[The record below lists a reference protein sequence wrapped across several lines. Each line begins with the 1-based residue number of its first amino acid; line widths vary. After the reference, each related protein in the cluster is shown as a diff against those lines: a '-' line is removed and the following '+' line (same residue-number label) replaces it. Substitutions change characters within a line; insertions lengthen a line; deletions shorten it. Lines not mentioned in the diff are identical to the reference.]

1 MHKLDLSDHWQI
13 ILNSDNP
20 TALLAA
26 RELQTFLE
34 RICGKRLA
42 IHAQPEGH
50 NPSFYLCFLEGDEDG
65 FEWHRDNGDICIT
78 GFSPRGLLYGVYSF
92 LEALGCCWFAPGA
105 AGEVVPQG
113 SCFDL
118 PDEPVREKP
127 ALPGRCLI
135 IGHQAFME
143 DVADW
148 VVWAGRNRLNTI
160 FFHTTNGSLAL
171 GAVPESQY
179 LAFKAV
185 YLPLMQERGM
195 TLEHGGHGLADLLP
209 RSLFTQMPEAFRL
222 NTGKRTPDHN
232 FCPSCQPGLDII
244 RQNAEKHFSAHP
256 EVDVFH
262 LWADDIPG
270 GGWCECETC
279 CAYTASEQLLLATN
293 AVAEALQAVNP
304 AAQISFIAYHDTET
318 LPVKVTPHP
327 NVHML
332 WAPRMRC
339 YAHGSED
346 AACSLNVPHY
356 NQTFRKQ
363 AQYFQHSKAKPA
375 RIFEYYLDAVLF
387 KSVLPPLPAVIQQDV
402 RFYRDAGAHTLQA
415 LMTGDYAWTSPQLN
429 VWLFPRLAWNPEQNL
444 DHLITQFSRAA
455 FGCDL
460 LAYYRAL
467 EAAFAIALDIVPEQ
481 VRLTVVHGIQ
491 QIWDTPPADMGDPVF
506 APVAVLEQKCSRHAE
521 MFNWIA
527 QAEGILQKCKPGA
540 DRRLETELSYFELQ
554 KQWLTFDHHR
564 LHLYTALE
572 QGELLEAKNHLR
584 KAFSALKKVY
594 RWGQR
599 NIKSAKQRVNFHF
612 IQFYTWQIRLE
623 KIHAE
628 HFSKGLMKKWREFVT
643 KTCLARLY
651 IQLRGMYSSK

>member
-1 MHKLDLSDHWQI
+1 MSTLDLSQNWQI
-13 ILNSDNP
+13 ILDSEDP
-20 TALLAA
+20 AAALAA
-26 RELQTFLE
+26 RELQAFLG
-34 RICGKRLA
+34 RIAGRRFE
-42 IHAQPEGH
+42 INAQPDGRSPAFILSH
-50 NPSFYLCFLEGDEDG
+50 QQGEDDA
-65 FEWHRDNGDICIT
+65 FEWLHTEAGIT
-78 GFSPRGLLYGVYSF
+78 IAGSSPRGLLYGVYSF
-92 LEALGCCWFAPGA
+92 LETLGCCWFAPGE
-105 AGEVVPQG
+105 AGELIPQG
-113 SCFDL
+113 SRFEL
-118 PDEPVREKP
+118 PDAAVREKS

-135 IGHQAFME
+135 IGHQAFMQ

-148 VVWAGRNRLNTI
+148 IVWAGRSRLNTI

-179 LAFKAV
+179 QALKAV
-185 YLPLMQERGM
+185 FLPLMQERGM
-195 TLEHGGHGLADLLP
+195 ILEHGGHGLADLLP
-209 RSLFTQMPEAFRL
+209 SAFFEQMPEAFRL
-222 NTGKRTPDHN
+222 HAGKRTPDHN
-232 FCPSCQPGLDII
+232 FCPTYPPGLEII
-244 RQNAEKHFSAHP
+244 RRNAEEYFHIHP

-270 GGWCECETC
+270 GGWCECEAC
-279 CAYTASEQLLLATN
+279 RGYMASEQLLLATN
-293 AVAEALQAVNP
+293 AVAEALHAVNP

-318 LPVKVTPHP
+318 VPAAVTPRP

-363 AQYFQHSKAKPA
+363 AQYFQQSAAQPA

-387 KSVLPPLPAVIQQDV
+387 KSVLPPLPGVIQQDV

-444 DHLITQFSRAA
+444 DLLITQFSRAA
-455 FGCDL
+455 FGVDL

-467 EAAFAIALDIVPEQ
+467 EAAFSVALDIAPEQ

-491 QIWDTPPADMGDPVF
+491 QIWNTPPADMGDPVF
-506 APVAVLEQKCSRHAE
+506 APGAVLEQKCARSQE
-521 MFNWIA
+521 MFSWIDR
-527 QAEGILQKCKPGA
+527 AEETLQRCQSGT
-540 DRRLETELSYFELQ
+540 DQRLQTELDYFRLL
-554 KQWLTFDHHR
+554 KQWLIFDHHR
-564 LHLYTALE
+564 LHLYAALAR
-572 QGELLEAKNHLR
+572 GELARARTCWR
-584 KAFSALKKVY
+584 KAMLALKKVY

-599 NIKSAKQRVNFHF
+599 NIVSPKHRINFHF

-628 HFSKGLMKKWREFVT
+628 HFSIGLGKKWREYVT
-643 KTCLARLY
+643 KTKLARLY
-651 IQLRGMYSSK
+651 IKLRGMYSIQ